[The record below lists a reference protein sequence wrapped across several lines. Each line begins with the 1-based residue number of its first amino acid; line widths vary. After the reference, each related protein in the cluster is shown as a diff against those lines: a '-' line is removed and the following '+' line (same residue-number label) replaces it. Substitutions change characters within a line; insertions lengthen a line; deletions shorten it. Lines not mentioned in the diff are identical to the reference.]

1 MQHVV
6 HCKKRLTIFP
16 SPAGT
21 LLTKLSLAGNDLFIP
36 GQNLVSDIPTGNCYL
51 FYSVELIFCVS
62 GHPGHPPHTHHPLL
76 RPPHHGARHT
86 LCIQEQGPTVQW
98 GSHCKEPIPKIRNK
112 YSQKRNCAATIPIST
127 FMCLSTIYIFPRSIC
142 LFSCRKYWTDHGNI

>member
-1 MQHVV
+1 MQHRV
-6 HCKKRLTIFP
+6 HCKKRLTIFT
-16 SPAGT
+16 SPAERVWLVTSRLGT
-21 LLTKLSLAGNDLFIP
+21 GILLTF
-36 GQNLVSDIPTGNCYL
+36 

-62 GHPGHPPHTHHPLL
+62 GHPGHPPHTHHPVL

-112 YSQKRNCAATIPIST
+112 YSQKRNCAAQSQFLHSFQCGNWDRGRTIPRKGTHKWDFRCSA
-127 FMCLSTIYIFPRSIC
+127 LSSRIPYR
-142 LFSCRKYWTDHGNI
+142 L